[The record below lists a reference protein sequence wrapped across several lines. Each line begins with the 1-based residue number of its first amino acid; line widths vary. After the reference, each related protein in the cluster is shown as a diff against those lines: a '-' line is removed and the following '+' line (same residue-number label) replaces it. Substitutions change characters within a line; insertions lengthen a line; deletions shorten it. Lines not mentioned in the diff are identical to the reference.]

1 MDSMISIKGLKKYF
15 PIRSASLLG
24 KAKRNKAIDDIDLDI
39 QRGEALGIVGESGSG
54 KTTLGKL
61 ILGLYSASGGTIKYG
76 SNDEEEIKL
85 SVVFQDPFSSLNPRM
100 TVFNIVKEPLEN
112 RRDAKTNHNY
122 RETVLDAL
130 ISVGLSEEQMFRYP
144 HEFSGGQRQR
154 IAIARAIVSKPMF
167 VVFDEP
173 TSGLDVSVQAQI
185 LNLLKELKVKIGL
198 SYIFISHNVG
208 VIKYICT
215 RIAVMYRG
223 KIVEI
228 AENLE
233 LFDNPLHPYTQHLLS
248 VVPVIN
254 KDRTKTIIE
263 AADKEMVL
271 DKVAS
276 SVGCIYYEKCP
287 LRRNICKERAP
298 AKSISAGSHVVFC
311 WKQENWTQEK

>member
-1 MDSMISIKGLKKYF
+1 MDSIISIKGIKKYF
-15 PIRSASLLG
+15 PIRSSSLLR
-24 KAKRNKAIDDIDLDI
+24 KAKTNKAIDDIDLEI
-39 QRGEALGIVGESGSG
+39 ERGEALGIVGESGSG

-61 ILGLYSASGGTIKYG
+61 ILGLYRASAGTIEYAGK
-76 SNDEEEIKL
+76 DEKEINL

-100 TVFNIVKEPLEN
+100 TVFDIVKEPLSN
-112 RRDAKTNHNY
+112 QRGAKKNENY
-122 RETVLDAL
+122 RDRVRDAL

-154 IAIARAIVSKPMF
+154 IAIARAIVSRPLF

-185 LNLLKELKVKIGL
+185 LNLLKELKAKIGL
-198 SYIFISHNVG
+198 SYVFISHNVG

-223 KIVEI
+223 RVVEI
-228 AENLE
+228 AENPE

-263 AADKEMVL
+263 AADKEAVP
-271 DKVAS
+271 DTGGPA
-276 SVGCIYYEKCP
+276 GCIYYDKCP
-287 LRRNICKERAP
+287 LRREICRDNAP
-298 AKSISAGSHVVFC
+298 RKSISDGSHTVFC
-311 WKQENWTQEK
+311 WKQDNWAQEK